1 MRENKIDRILYY
13 FCILF
18 GIIRQKTYVV
28 YPNGE
33 LKRIYLKNIPTI
45 IHDRNKN
52 KDYAVVSV
60 VSDTVNKSMIY
71 YYIKVE
77 ELFNSLK

>member
-28 YPNGE
+28 HPNGE

>member
-18 GIIRQKTYVV
+18 GIIRQKIYVV

>member
-1 MRENKIDRILYY
+1 MKENKIDRILYY

-18 GIIRQKTYVV
+18 GITRQKKYIV

-33 LKRIYLKNIPTI
+33 FKRIYIKNIPTI
-45 IHDRNKN
+45 IHDRIEN